1 MVKQV
6 AQLSFNGPMARKK
19 GQEVVIIT
27 ERAVFE
33 LCEKGVL
40 LTEIAPGIDLQTQ
53 ILDMMEFKP
62 FISPDLK
69 LMDEKLFIQDGSFGL
84 RLKELE
90 ER

>member
-1 MVKQV
+1 M
-6 AQLSFNGPMARKK
+6 
-19 GQEVVIIT
+19 
-27 ERAVFE
+27 
-33 LCEKGVL
+33 
-40 LTEIAPGIDLQTQ
+40 TEIAPGIDLQTQ